1 MAIDYVMKQ
10 YRIIVVFCVLIFY
23 NPDAL
28 NDQPAAEFARQ
39 DIVGTWK
46 AFNGKAPACE
56 FVFFA
61 DSTMN
66 IEVLF
71 LPYEQDAGYLSTKC
85 KEYITHEEYRRGSL
99 VADDFAQRMSFTE
112 RSALLLWR
120 FHGAGYL

>member
-28 NDQPAAEFARQ
+28 NAQPAAEFIQQ

-56 FVFFA
+56 FGFFA

-66 IEVLF
+66 I
-71 LPYEQDAGYLSTKC
+71 
-85 KEYITHEEYRRGSL
+85 
-99 VADDFAQRMSFTE
+99 
-112 RSALLLWR
+112 
-120 FHGAGYL
+120 